1 MEIRMSNI
9 TSVSIPAQKEIQAA
23 NSSIAQIKDFQSKN
37 WAIGLNGDTLAPD
50 GFLAFFTE
58 RHLPFS
64 YYVRAK
70 GVNVGEPS
78 AYQINIATLTL
89 YISNIRAAE
98 TTAVNSVIA
107 ELETY
112 KARNWA
118 IGLNGST
125 LQPDGF
131 LPFFDTRS
139 IPFAYYVPTW
149 APRMPMMS
157 TSRLSSVI
165 LRNSKR

>member
-9 TSVSIPAQKEIQAA
+9 TSVSIPAQREIQAA
-23 NSSIAQIKDFQSKN
+23 NSSIAQIRDFQSKN

-78 AYQINIATLTL
+78 AYQT
-89 YISNIRAAE
+89 SPR
-98 TTAVNSVIA
+98 SH
-107 ELETY
+107 
-112 KARNWA
+112 
-118 IGLNGST
+118 ST
-125 LQPDGF
+125 L
-131 LPFFDTRS
+131 
-139 IPFAYYVPTW
+139 A
-149 APRMPMMS
+149 
-157 TSRLSSVI
+157 TSG
-165 LRNSKR
+165 LRKLRP